1 LDIYFLLF
9 GLGCEGQSGLEVAG
23 LASERAN
30 DVHFG
35 RGDRSALIVEFYTGK
50 GIIMLTDFVVFEG
63 WKVVRPSDEGVS
75 QNGRV
80 VHRTPA

>member
-1 LDIYFLLF
+1 
-9 GLGCEGQSGLEVAG
+9 

-30 DVHFG
+30 DVHFR
-35 RGDRSALIVEFYTGK
+35 RGDRSALVVEFYTGK
-50 GIIMLTDFVVFEG
+50 GEILTDFVVFEG